1 MPATKEYSNGEV
13 TIVWE
18 AKKCIHSANCVGNLP
33 EVFKPNEKP
42 WIQAENSNTDDIIQA
57 VEKCPSGALT
67 YFMNNKKESEMSNES
82 QSMET
87 IVEVLDNGPL
97 MVYGKLKVKQK
108 DGTEKIHAKNAAL
121 CRCGASENK
130 PYCDGSHVKIGFKG

>member
-1 MPATKEYSNGEV
+1 MPATKEYTNGEV

-18 AKKCIHSANCVGNLP
+18 AQKCIHSANCVGNLP
-33 EVFKPNEKP
+33 SVFKPNERP
-42 WIQAENSNTDDIIQA
+42 WIQAEDATTDDIIRT
-57 VEKCPSGALT
+57 VDKCPSGALT
-67 YFMNNKKESEMSNES
+67 YYMNNKKEEKMSNES

-87 IVEVLDNGPL
+87 IVEVLENGPL

-108 DGTEKIHAKNAAL
+108 DGTEKVHAKNAAL